1 MNKSLLKILVAFLFV
16 AFLPNLII
24 HAQHNQW
31 VEPIY
36 LQETDVYAPVS
47 WDNSNNDKLRP
58 FAVDNQKSSYMAGDY
73 QSGILWFGKKFSSFD
88 TPTNFP
94 ALYIAKI
101 DSSGVPQWLKV
112 ISNYTKYHG
121 TQLLCISRIRKIEY
135 DSINNQLL
143 FNFYSCTIDTLD
155 SFPYEMKKAYIG
167 ALNCETGEL
176 ESLKEVPGNFLFYKT
191 SNQLV
196 SFTYIQTDTLLDGV
210 FYPSG
215 GYLEYFNNTGIF
227 QSRVRIIKP
236 PTDSLTSN
244 LFYAAVRPRNIW
256 PTSDGGTIITGARN
270 HSSDAACIVGSTFID
285 TSNSPTFFIIKLNQ
299 QGQTVWAKLYYV
311 SDTDTRTNWDG
322 GPPIVAVK
330 ADGSV
335 VLAACFVSDVIMD
348 EEAFNNYELP
358 NGRVNAYVSKI
369 SPAGETLWRK
379 VFEVQDCVMG
389 IDQFENGDVVFGGS
403 TFRQVHIDGINYI
416 SQDSVMQHSR
426 AFLMK
431 FDSLG
436 QVISSKRIDGDG
448 KVFNLKII
456 NSDEQLVFG
465 KYASNTIQDT
475 IFRVGYDAFNTS
487 IGVRSSY
494 GFYFARVSMTDLP
507 SPTRLSSE
515 ELLIYANPNTG
526 ACSIRVPSDLYNA
539 PVLYLDIYNEAG
551 KIISSNT
558 INLQKEDIKLDIA
571 AHANGIY
578 PVRLSNGNKSY
589 FGKIILLK

>member
-1 MNKSLLKILVAFLFV
+1 MLKTITAFLFV
-16 AFLPNLII
+16 SFLPNLRVQ
-24 HAQHNQW
+24 AQHNQW
-31 VEPIY
+31 IEPIY
-36 LQETDVYAPVS
+36 IQKTSIYAPS
-47 WDNSNNDKLRP
+47 DWDNSNNDKLNP
-58 FAVDNQKSSYMAGDY
+58 FAVDNQKSTYVAGDY
-73 QSGILWFGKKFSSFD
+73 QSGILWFGTKFSAIER
-88 TPTNFP
+88 PTNYP
-94 ALYIAKI
+94 VLYIAKI
-101 DSSGVPQWLKV
+101 DSSGEPQWLKE
-112 ISNYTKYHG
+112 ISNYTKYNG

-155 SFPYEMKKAYIG
+155 SFPYGMKKAYIG
-167 ALNCETGEL
+167 ALNCESGEL

-196 SFTYIQTDTLLDGV
+196 SFTYIVTDTILDGV
-210 FYPSG
+210 FYPLG
-215 GYLEYFNNTGIF
+215 GYLEYFNNTGVF

-299 QGQTVWAKLYYV
+299 QGQTVWEKLYYV
-311 SDTDTRTNWDG
+311 SDTDTHTDWDG
-322 GPPIVAVK
+322 GPPSVTVK

-335 VLAACFVSDVIMD
+335 VLAAWFVSDVIMD

-369 SPAGETLWRK
+369 NPAGETLWRK
-379 VFEVQDCVMG
+379 VFEVQDYVMG

-403 TFRQVHIDGINYI
+403 TYRQIQIDGINYI
-416 SQDSVMQHSR
+416 SEDTVMQYAR
-426 AFLMK
+426 AFLLK

-436 QVISSKRIDGDG
+436 QVIASKTIEGDG
-448 KVFNLKII
+448 FVHQLKII

-465 KYASNTIQDT
+465 RYKSNTKLDT

-487 IGVRSSY
+487 IGVRSNY
-494 GFYFARVSMTDLP
+494 GFYIARVSMTDLP

-539 PVLYLDIYNEAG
+539 PILYLDIYNEAG

-589 FGKIILLK
+589 FGKIILMK